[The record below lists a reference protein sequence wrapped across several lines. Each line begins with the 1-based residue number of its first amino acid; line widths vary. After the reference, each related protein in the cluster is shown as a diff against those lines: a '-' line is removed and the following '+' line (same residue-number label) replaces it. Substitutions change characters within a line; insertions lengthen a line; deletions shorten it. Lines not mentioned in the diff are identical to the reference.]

1 MDVRLLF
8 PNQYIG
14 AADLHGKDVTLTI
27 ERLAVEDLKTESGSK
42 KKPVVYFR
50 EMEAR
55 HRRGEGENKRWVLN
69 KTCSKV
75 VGELYGYETDAW
87 RGKRVTLYP
96 TTCMAFGKEVD
107 CVRVRPVE
115 PRGKAPPPAPSPPVQ
130 APEYDDSPEA
140 GLDPRM

>member
-27 ERLAVEDLKTESGSK
+27 DRLVVEGLKTDRGTE

-55 HRRGEGENKRWVLN
+55 HRRGEGENKRLVLN
-69 KTCSKV
+69 KTNAKV
-75 VGELYGYETDAW
+75 IGELYGYETDGW
-87 RGKRVTLYP
+87 KGKRVTFFP
-96 TTCMAFGKEVD
+96 TTCQAFGKEVD
-107 CVRVRPVE
+107 CVRVRPTE
-115 PRGKAPPPAPSPPVQ
+115 PRGKAPPPAPAPPV
-130 APEYDDSPEA
+130 APPEYDDSPDA